1 MTQGAEIR
9 LAAGLTC
16 DFRIARSGHSMRL
29 MIPPPTSLAMQQGRA
44 DEVRRLVWHPRWRR
58 WPKIA
63 WGSHIDGRLNPTCH
77 GRASKTARTRRA
89 GTAAQ
94 PDHPNR
100 TLPNVASKAI
110 SGRAKRQTNA
120 PHTTIPRSSE
130 TCPSSN
136 DVEQVAHSWSRRLGF
151 IWFRSG
157 WLALMGQAAV
167 LDGLRLDASPVG
179 QNGST
184 ATEIDVAGGEVTE
197 AFMVSA
203 SVAMIGEGG
212 DGAFYFAL
220 HAVVL
225 QQDAV
230 LDGDWPIVCWTPCGF
245 SFCCCTQGSV
255 AGRSPRECGR

>member
-1 MTQGAEIR
+1 MAKDCLGFTHR
-9 LAAGLTC
+9 
-16 DFRIARSGHSMRL
+16 RS
-29 MIPPPTSLAMQQGRA
+29 P
-44 DEVRRLVWHPRWRR
+44 E
-58 WPKIA
+58 
-63 WGSHIDGRLNPTCH
+63 
-77 GRASKTARTRRA
+77 
-89 GTAAQ
+89 
-94 PDHPNR
+94 
-100 TLPNVASKAI
+100 PNVSWAGVKDGPHAP
-110 SGRAKRQTNA
+110 GRHSRPTRPPKSNFAKRRIQGHKRPRQTPDERA
-120 PHTTIPRSSE
+120 PHHPRSSE

-136 DVEQVAHSWSRRLGF
+136 DVEQVAHSWSRSLGF